1 MAEEFARVLA
11 WARGLLML
19 EWCQNKALCAL
30 CAWWSEACVF
40 DAPSMGLR
48 CDTSVCLPCHVS
60 YEKCLILLEW
70 QAVCIAAEQGWDE
83 DWVRSQLGK
92 VQKTWVSG
100 EGSTEWS
107 VGQVGPLWSGWRE
120 GASSAADHEKWRAS
134 SLSEAGLSKRPQGH
148 ELMAGPSGFHI
159 YSPTPGRTLRMGVKF
174 SGAPAFDHRGLSSQV
189 GGGANGGIDGMG
201 GGALMGKGGLRRGTG
216 GEGGVRVGAEHL
228 GASGTGASTREE
240 VEEWEMAPEG
250 GLLWAELEVA
260 RRREDWLANEA
271 ALGHAGILC
280 WVQEHWVL
288 LDGASA
294 AFASIQDGLA
304 QMPVGQP
311 LELQQG
317 MARVGRLLA
326 GHWQRNAVA
335 LGSWWEVVA
344 DAGEALPELAEV
356 LAVVWAQ
363 MEIDLGVAMLA
374 GGAEVFWQSGLY
386 ADVGGGMAEVLFN
399 NGGGGRVRFILG
411 A

>member
-1 MAEEFARVLA
+1 
-11 WARGLLML
+11 ML

-107 VGQVGPLWSGWRE
+107 VGQVGPLRGGWRE
-120 GASSAADHEKWRAS
+120 GASSAADHGKWRAS

-228 GASGTGASTREE
+228 GASGTGASTRG
-240 VEEWEMAPEG
+240 M
-250 GLLWAELEVA
+250 GLA
-260 RRREDWLANEA
+260 
-271 ALGHAGILC
+271 
-280 WVQEHWVL
+280 
-288 LDGASA
+288 GASDA
-294 AFASIQDGLA
+294 VGGAVHRGGGGVGNGTRGL
-304 QMPVGQP
+304 G
-311 LELQQG
+311 
-317 MARVGRLLA
+317 A
-326 GHWQRNAVA
+326 GA
-335 LGSWWEVVA
+335 LGSLGWCLCGICIDPGWVGA
-344 DAGEALPELAEV
+344 DARGSAS
-356 LAVVWAQ
+356 
-363 MEIDLGVAMLA
+363 GVAAGDGKGGEVAGRALA
-374 GGAEVFWQSGLY
+374 A
-386 ADVGGGMAEVLFN
+386 
-399 NGGGGRVRFILG
+399 
-411 A
+411 